1 MVLIPLPPA
10 KRGLGAALGI
20 EWTETGAADELDHSR
35 MAGSFALPG
44 SGTPD

>member
-10 KRGLGAALGI
+10 KRGLGVALGV
-20 EWTETGAADELDHSR
+20 EWTEIVAADELDHAR

-44 SGTPD
+44 SGTPN